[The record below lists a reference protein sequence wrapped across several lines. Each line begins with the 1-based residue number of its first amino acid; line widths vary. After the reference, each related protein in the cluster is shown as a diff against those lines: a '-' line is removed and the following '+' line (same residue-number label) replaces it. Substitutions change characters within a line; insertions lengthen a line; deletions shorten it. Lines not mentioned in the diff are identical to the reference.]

1 MDHDDPKQRR
11 AFRKDRALQEKA
23 FKIYTQKNHEHLTRY
38 SKAYRDMSDKDKL
51 AVLGYA
57 HNQGATAAE
66 EWLYTGVSGSD
77 GFGTK
82 GDEYTSLIKDAL
94 GERDTPN

>member
-1 MDHDDPKQRR
+1 MNHSDSKHRK
-11 AFRKDRALQEKA
+11 AFRKDKKLQEKA

-66 EWLYTGVSGSD
+66 EWLYTNVSGAD
-77 GFGTK
+77 AFGTK